1 MNDIETKYNRII
13 VKAGTS
19 LLTGGSGQL
28 HLTILENLVS
38 QIAELQRSGHQIVL
52 VSSGAVAVG
61 RSAVD
66 SVLENKD
73 VLDRQVLAA
82 VGQPRLMNIYEQ
94 LFTNQ
99 GIVCAQAL
107 LSRRDFDDRL
117 GYLNLRNTLWS
128 LMDRGMVP
136 IINENDVVAVEELE
150 GNVFGDN
157 DSLSAMV
164 SNVIDAD
171 LLLMLGTV
179 DGMFTKD
186 PNLNRDA
193 ELISTVDH
201 VDETVNE
208 FGGPSSDRMGRG
220 GMATKIEAAK
230 LATSSGANV
239 VIANGTVDSV
249 IVRITNGERL
259 GTLFVSGFSRL
270 ESRERWM
277 VSGLLEGAHI
287 KIDSG
292 AAQALSFDNSS
303 LLAAGIIDVKGNFER
318 GDVVSILGNNNRRIS
333 IGISN
338 YSSADL
344 LRIRN
349 LRSNAIEKT
358 LGYHY
363 GDAVVHRNNMV
374 KLED

>member
-1 MNDIETKYNRII
+1 MESKYNRII

-19 LLTGGSGQL
+19 LLTSGSGQINL
-28 HLTILENLVS
+28 SVIENLVS
-38 QIAELQRSGHQIVL
+38 QIAGLWQKGHQIAL

-61 RSAVD
+61 RSAID
-66 SVLENKD
+66 SLFENKGVLE
-73 VLDRQVLAA
+73 RQVLAA
-82 VGQPRLMNIYEQ
+82 IGQPRLMNIYEEY
-94 LFTNQ
+94 FSEQ

-164 SNVIDAD
+164 SNVVDAD
-171 LLLMLGTV
+171 LLLILGTV

-186 PNLNRDA
+186 PNIDQDA
-193 ELISTVDH
+193 RLIHTVEH
-201 VDETVNE
+201 FDESLNE
-208 FGGPSSDRMGRG
+208 FGGPSSDKVGRG
-220 GMATKIEAAK
+220 GMTTKIEGAK
-230 LATSSGANV
+230 LATSSGADV
-239 VIANGTVDSV
+239 VIANGTVEF
-249 IVRITNGERL
+249 ILERIIKGEQL
-259 GTLFVSGFSRL
+259 GTLFLSNSSRL

-277 VSGLLEGAHI
+277 VSRLLEGAHI
-287 KIDSG
+287 KIDIG
-292 AAQALSFDNSS
+292 AERALSFDNGS
-303 LLAAGIIDVKGNFER
+303 LLAAGITNVEGEFQR
-318 GDVVSILGNNNRRIS
+318 GDVVPILGNAGRRIS

-338 YSSADL
+338 YSSTDL
-344 LRIRN
+344 LQIRN
-349 LRSNAIEKT
+349 LKSDAIEKT

-363 GDAVVHRNNMV
+363 GNAVVHRNNMV
-374 KLED
+374 RLKD

>member
-1 MNDIETKYNRII
+1 MESKYNRII

-19 LLTGGSGQL
+19 LLTSGSGQINL
-28 HLTILENLVS
+28 SVIENLVS
-38 QIAELQRSGHQIVL
+38 QIAGLRQKGHQIAL

-61 RSAVD
+61 RSAID
-66 SVLENKD
+66 SLFENKG
-73 VLDRQVLAA
+73 VLDRQVLASI
-82 VGQPRLMNIYEQ
+82 GQPRLMNIYEKY
-94 LFTNQ
+94 FSEQ

-164 SNVIDAD
+164 SNVVDAD
-171 LLLMLGTV
+171 LLLILGTV

-186 PNLNRDA
+186 PNIDQDA
-193 ELISTVDH
+193 RLIHTVEH
-201 VDETVNE
+201 FDESLNE
-208 FGGPSSDRMGRG
+208 FGGPSSDKVGRG
-220 GMATKIEAAK
+220 GMTTKIEGAK
-230 LATSSGANV
+230 LATSSGADV
-239 VIANGTVDSV
+239 VIANGTVEF
-249 IVRITNGERL
+249 ILERIIKGEQL
-259 GTLFVSGFSRL
+259 GTLFLSNSSRL

-277 VSGLLEGAHI
+277 VSRLLEGAYI
-287 KIDSG
+287 KIDIG
-292 AAQALSFDNSS
+292 AERALSFDNGS
-303 LLAAGIIDVKGNFER
+303 LLAAGITNVEGEFQR
-318 GDVVSILGNNNRRIS
+318 GDVVPILGNAGRRIS

-338 YSSADL
+338 YSSTDL
-344 LRIRN
+344 LQIRN
-349 LRSNAIEKT
+349 LKSDAIEKT

-363 GDAVVHRNNMV
+363 GNAVVHRNNMV
-374 KLED
+374 RLKD

>member
-1 MNDIETKYNRII
+1 MESKYNRII

-19 LLTGGSGQL
+19 LLTTGSGQINL
-28 HLTILENLVS
+28 SVIENLVS
-38 QIAELQRSGHQIVL
+38 QIAGLRQKRHQIAL

-61 RSAVD
+61 RSAIY
-66 SVLENKD
+66 SLFENKG

-82 VGQPRLMNIYEQ
+82 IGQPRLMNIYEKY
-94 LFTNQ
+94 FSEQ

-164 SNVIDAD
+164 SNVVDAD
-171 LLLMLGTV
+171 LLLILGTV

-186 PNLNRDA
+186 PNIDQDA
-193 ELISTVDH
+193 RLIHTVEH
-201 VDETVNE
+201 FDESLNE
-208 FGGPSSDRMGRG
+208 FGGPSSDKVGRG
-220 GMATKIEAAK
+220 GMTTKIEGAK
-230 LATSSGANV
+230 LATSSGADV
-239 VIANGTVDSV
+239 VIANGTVEF
-249 IVRITNGERL
+249 ILERIIKGEQL
-259 GTLFVSGFSRL
+259 GTLFLSNSSRL

-277 VSGLLEGAHI
+277 VSRLLEGAYI
-287 KIDSG
+287 KIDIG
-292 AAQALSFDNSS
+292 AERALSFDNGS
-303 LLAAGIIDVKGNFER
+303 LLAAGITNVEGEFQR
-318 GDVVSILGNNNRRIS
+318 GDVVPILGNAGRRIS

-338 YSSADL
+338 YSSTDL
-344 LRIRN
+344 LQIRN
-349 LRSNAIEKT
+349 LKSDAIEKT

-363 GDAVVHRNNMV
+363 GNAVVHRNNMV
-374 KLED
+374 RLKD

>member
-1 MNDIETKYNRII
+1 MESKYNRII

-19 LLTGGSGQL
+19 LLTTGSGQINL
-28 HLTILENLVS
+28 SVIENLVS
-38 QIAELQRSGHQIVL
+38 QIAGLRQKRHQIAL

-61 RSAVD
+61 RSAID
-66 SVLENKD
+66 SLFENKG

-82 VGQPRLMNIYEQ
+82 IGQPRLMNIYEKY
-94 LFTNQ
+94 FSEQ

-164 SNVIDAD
+164 SNVVDAD
-171 LLLMLGTV
+171 LLLILGTV

-186 PNLNRDA
+186 PNIDQDA
-193 ELISTVDH
+193 RLIHTVEH
-201 VDETVNE
+201 FDESLNE
-208 FGGPSSDRMGRG
+208 FGGPSSDKVGRG
-220 GMATKIEAAK
+220 GMTTKIEGAK
-230 LATSSGANV
+230 LATSSGADV
-239 VIANGTVDSV
+239 VIANGTVEF
-249 IVRITNGERL
+249 ILERIIKGEQL
-259 GTLFVSGFSRL
+259 GTLFLSNSSRL

-277 VSGLLEGAHI
+277 VSRLLEGAHI
-287 KIDSG
+287 KIDIG
-292 AAQALSFDNSS
+292 AERALSFDNGS
-303 LLAAGIIDVKGNFER
+303 LLAAGITNVEGEFQR
-318 GDVVSILGNNNRRIS
+318 GDVVPILGNAGRRIS

-338 YSSADL
+338 YSSTDL
-344 LRIRN
+344 LQIRN
-349 LRSNAIEKT
+349 LKSDAIEKT

-363 GDAVVHRNNMV
+363 GNAVVHRNNMV
-374 KLED
+374 RLKD

>member
-1 MNDIETKYNRII
+1 MESKYNRII

-19 LLTGGSGQL
+19 LLTSGSGQINL
-28 HLTILENLVS
+28 SVIENLVS
-38 QIAELQRSGHQIVL
+38 QIAGLRQKRHQIAL

-61 RSAVD
+61 RSAID
-66 SVLENKD
+66 SLFENKGVLE
-73 VLDRQVLAA
+73 RQVLAA
-82 VGQPRLMNIYEQ
+82 IGQPRLMNIYEEY
-94 LFTNQ
+94 FSEQ

-164 SNVIDAD
+164 SNVVDAD
-171 LLLMLGTV
+171 LLLILGTV

-186 PNLNRDA
+186 PNIDQDA
-193 ELISTVDH
+193 RLIHTVEH
-201 VDETVNE
+201 FDESLNE
-208 FGGPSSDRMGRG
+208 FGGPSSDKVGRG
-220 GMATKIEAAK
+220 GMTTKIEGAK
-230 LATSSGANV
+230 LATSSGADV
-239 VIANGTVDSV
+239 VIANGTVEF
-249 IVRITNGERL
+249 ILERIIKGEQL
-259 GTLFVSGFSRL
+259 GTLFLSNSSRL

-277 VSGLLEGAHI
+277 VSRLLEGAHI
-287 KIDSG
+287 KIDIG
-292 AAQALSFDNSS
+292 AERALSFDNGS
-303 LLAAGIIDVKGNFER
+303 LLAAGITNVEGEFQR
-318 GDVVSILGNNNRRIS
+318 GDVVPILGNAGRRIS

-338 YSSADL
+338 YSSTDL
-344 LRIRN
+344 LQIRN
-349 LRSNAIEKT
+349 LKSDAIEKT

-363 GDAVVHRNNMV
+363 GNAVVHRNNMV
-374 KLED
+374 RLKD

>member
-1 MNDIETKYNRII
+1 MESKYNRII

-19 LLTGGSGQL
+19 LLTSGSGQINL
-28 HLTILENLVS
+28 SVIENLVS
-38 QIAELQRSGHQIVL
+38 QIAGLRQKRHQIAL

-61 RSAVD
+61 RSAID
-66 SVLENKD
+66 SLFENKGVLE
-73 VLDRQVLAA
+73 RQVLAA
-82 VGQPRLMNIYEQ
+82 IGQPRLMNIYEKY
-94 LFTNQ
+94 FSEQ

-164 SNVIDAD
+164 SNVVDAD
-171 LLLMLGTV
+171 LLLILGTV

-186 PNLNRDA
+186 PNIDQDA
-193 ELISTVDH
+193 RLIHTVEH
-201 VDETVNE
+201 FDESLNE
-208 FGGPSSDRMGRG
+208 FGGPSSDKVGRG
-220 GMATKIEAAK
+220 GMTTKIEGAK
-230 LATSSGANV
+230 LATSSGADV
-239 VIANGTVDSV
+239 VIANGTVEF
-249 IVRITNGERL
+249 ILERIIKGEQL
-259 GTLFVSGFSRL
+259 GTLFLSNSSRL

-277 VSGLLEGAHI
+277 VSRLLEGAHI
-287 KIDSG
+287 KIDIG
-292 AAQALSFDNSS
+292 AERALSFDNGS
-303 LLAAGIIDVKGNFER
+303 LLAAGITNVEGEFQR
-318 GDVVSILGNNNRRIS
+318 GDVVPILGNAGRRIS

-338 YSSADL
+338 YSSTDL
-344 LRIRN
+344 LQIRN
-349 LRSNAIEKT
+349 LKSDAIEKT

-363 GDAVVHRNNMV
+363 GNAVVHRNNMV
-374 KLED
+374 RLKD

>member
-1 MNDIETKYNRII
+1 MESKYNRII

-19 LLTGGSGQL
+19 LLTSGSGQINL
-28 HLTILENLVS
+28 SVIENLVS
-38 QIAELQRSGHQIVL
+38 QIAGLRQKRHQIAL

-61 RSAVD
+61 RSAID
-66 SVLENKD
+66 SLFENKG

-82 VGQPRLMNIYEQ
+82 IGQPRLMNIYEEY
-94 LFTNQ
+94 FSEQ

-164 SNVIDAD
+164 SNVVDAD
-171 LLLMLGTV
+171 LLLILGTV

-186 PNLNRDA
+186 PNIDQDA
-193 ELISTVDH
+193 RLIHTVEH
-201 VDETVNE
+201 FDESLNE
-208 FGGPSSDRMGRG
+208 FGGPSSDKVGRG
-220 GMATKIEAAK
+220 GMTTKIEGAK
-230 LATSSGANV
+230 LATSSGADV
-239 VIANGTVDSV
+239 VIANGTVEF
-249 IVRITNGERL
+249 ILERIIKGEQL
-259 GTLFVSGFSRL
+259 GTLFLSNSSRL

-277 VSGLLEGAHI
+277 VSRLLEGAHI
-287 KIDSG
+287 KIDIG
-292 AAQALSFDNSS
+292 AERALSFDNGS
-303 LLAAGIIDVKGNFER
+303 LLAAGITNVEGEFQR
-318 GDVVSILGNNNRRIS
+318 GDVVPILGNAGRRIS

-338 YSSADL
+338 YSSTDL
-344 LRIRN
+344 LQIRN
-349 LRSNAIEKT
+349 LKSDAIEKT

-363 GDAVVHRNNMV
+363 GNAVVHRNNMV
-374 KLED
+374 RLKD

>member
-1 MNDIETKYNRII
+1 MNDIESKYNRII

-19 LLTGGSGQL
+19 LLTSGSGQL
-28 HLTILENLVS
+28 DLSILENLVF
-38 QIAELQRSGHQIVL
+38 QIAELQRRGYQIVL

-61 RSAVD
+61 RSAMD
-66 SVLENKD
+66 SALENKD

-94 LFTNQ
+94 LFANQ
-99 GIVCAQAL
+99 GIICAQAL
-107 LSRRDFDDRL
+107 LSRRDFNDRL

-128 LMDRGMVP
+128 LMDRGMLP

-186 PNLNRDA
+186 PNLNDDA

-201 VDETVNE
+201 VDERINE

-239 VIANGTVDSV
+239 VIANGTVEAV
-249 IVRITNGERL
+249 IVRIINGERL
-259 GTLFVSGFSRL
+259 GTLFVSRFSRL

-277 VSGLLEGAHI
+277 VSGLLDDTYI
-287 KIDSG
+287 KIDNG
-292 AAQALSFDNSS
+292 AAQALSCENSS
-303 LLAAGIIDVKGNFER
+303 LLAAGIVDVAGDFER
-318 GDVVSILGNNNRRIS
+318 GDVVSIMGNNNRRIS

-349 LRSNAIEKT
+349 LRSNAIEET

-363 GDAVVHRNNMV
+363 GDAVIHRNNMV
-374 KLED
+374 KLEE

>member
-1 MNDIETKYNRII
+1 MNDIESKYNRII

-19 LLTGGSGQL
+19 LLTSGSGQL
-28 HLTILENLVS
+28 DLSILENLVF
-38 QIAELQRSGHQIVL
+38 QIAELQRRGYQIVL

-61 RSAVD
+61 RSAMD
-66 SVLENKD
+66 SALENKD

-94 LFTNQ
+94 LFANQ
-99 GIVCAQAL
+99 GIICAQAL
-107 LSRRDFDDRL
+107 LSRRDFNDRL

-128 LMDRGMVP
+128 LMDRGMLP

-186 PNLNRDA
+186 PNLNDDA

-201 VDETVNE
+201 VDESINE

-239 VIANGTVDSV
+239 IIANGTVDAV
-249 IVRITNGERL
+249 IERIINGERL
-259 GTLFVSGFSRL
+259 GTLFMSRFSRL

-277 VSGLLEGAHI
+277 VSGLLDDTYI

-292 AAQALSFDNSS
+292 AAQALSFENSS
-303 LLAAGIIDVKGNFER
+303 LLAAGIVDVEGDFER
-318 GDVVSILGNNNRRIS
+318 GDVVSIMGNNNRRIS

-349 LRSNAIEKT
+349 LRSNAIEET

-374 KLED
+374 KLEE

>member
-1 MNDIETKYNRII
+1 MESKYNRII

-19 LLTGGSGQL
+19 LLTSGSGQINL
-28 HLTILENLVS
+28 SVIENLVS
-38 QIAELQRSGHQIVL
+38 QIAGLRQKGHQIAL

-61 RSAVD
+61 RSAID
-66 SVLENKD
+66 SLFENKG

-82 VGQPRLMNIYEQ
+82 IGQPRLMNIYEEY
-94 LFTNQ
+94 FSEQ

-164 SNVIDAD
+164 SNVVDAD
-171 LLLMLGTV
+171 LLLILGTV

-186 PNLNRDA
+186 PNIDQDA
-193 ELISTVDH
+193 RLIHTVEH
-201 VDETVNE
+201 FDESLNE
-208 FGGPSSDRMGRG
+208 FGGPSSDKVGRG
-220 GMATKIEAAK
+220 GMTTKIEGAK
-230 LATSSGANV
+230 LATSSGADV
-239 VIANGTVDSV
+239 VIANGTVEF
-249 IVRITNGERL
+249 ILERIIKGEQL
-259 GTLFVSGFSRL
+259 GTLFLSNSSRL

-277 VSGLLEGAHI
+277 VSRLLEGAHI
-287 KIDSG
+287 KIDIG
-292 AAQALSFDNSS
+292 AERALSFDNGS
-303 LLAAGIIDVKGNFER
+303 LLAAGITNVEGEFQR
-318 GDVVSILGNNNRRIS
+318 GDVVPILGNAGRRIS

-338 YSSADL
+338 YSSTDL
-344 LRIRN
+344 LQIRN
-349 LRSNAIEKT
+349 LKSDAIEKT

-363 GDAVVHRNNMV
+363 GNAVVHRNNMV
-374 KLED
+374 RLKD

>member
-1 MNDIETKYNRII
+1 MESKYNRII

-19 LLTGGSGQL
+19 LLTTGSGQINL
-28 HLTILENLVS
+28 SVIENLVS
-38 QIAELQRSGHQIVL
+38 QIAGLRQKRHQIAL

-61 RSAVD
+61 RSAID
-66 SVLENKD
+66 SLFENKG

-82 VGQPRLMNIYEQ
+82 IGQPRLMNIYEKY
-94 LFTNQ
+94 FSEQ

-164 SNVIDAD
+164 SNVVDAD

-186 PNLNRDA
+186 PNIDQDA
-193 ELISTVDH
+193 RLIHTVEH
-201 VDETVNE
+201 FDESLNE
-208 FGGPSSDRMGRG
+208 FGGPSSDKVGRG
-220 GMATKIEAAK
+220 GMTTKIEGAK
-230 LATSSGANV
+230 LATSSGADV
-239 VIANGTVDSV
+239 VIANGTVEF
-249 IVRITNGERL
+249 ILERIIKGEQL
-259 GTLFVSGFSRL
+259 GTLFLSNSSRL

-277 VSGLLEGAHI
+277 VSRLLEGAHI
-287 KIDSG
+287 KIDIG
-292 AAQALSFDNSS
+292 AERALSFDNGS
-303 LLAAGIIDVKGNFER
+303 LLAAGITNVEGEFQR
-318 GDVVSILGNNNRRIS
+318 GDVVPILGNAGRRIS

-338 YSSADL
+338 YSSTDL
-344 LRIRN
+344 LQIRN
-349 LRSNAIEKT
+349 LKSDAIEKT

-363 GDAVVHRNNMV
+363 GNAVVHRNNMV
-374 KLED
+374 RLKD

>member
-1 MNDIETKYNRII
+1 MESKYNRII

-19 LLTGGSGQL
+19 LLTSGSGQINL
-28 HLTILENLVS
+28 SVIENLVS
-38 QIAELQRSGHQIVL
+38 QIAGLRQKGHQIAL

-61 RSAVD
+61 RSAIY
-66 SVLENKD
+66 SLFENKG

-82 VGQPRLMNIYEQ
+82 IGQPRLMNIYEKY
-94 LFTNQ
+94 FSEQ

-164 SNVIDAD
+164 SNVVDAD
-171 LLLMLGTV
+171 LLLILGTV

-186 PNLNRDA
+186 PNIDQDA
-193 ELISTVDH
+193 RLIHTVEH
-201 VDETVNE
+201 FDESLNE
-208 FGGPSSDRMGRG
+208 FGGPSSDKVGRG
-220 GMATKIEAAK
+220 GMTTKIEGAK
-230 LATSSGANV
+230 LATSSGADV
-239 VIANGTVDSV
+239 VIANGTVEF
-249 IVRITNGERL
+249 ILERIIKGEQL
-259 GTLFVSGFSRL
+259 GTLFLSNSSRL

-277 VSGLLEGAHI
+277 VSRLLEGAHI
-287 KIDSG
+287 KIDIG
-292 AAQALSFDNSS
+292 AERALSFDNGS
-303 LLAAGIIDVKGNFER
+303 LLAAGITNVEGEFQR
-318 GDVVSILGNNNRRIS
+318 GDVVPILGNAGRRIS

-338 YSSADL
+338 YSSTDL
-344 LRIRN
+344 LQIRN
-349 LRSNAIEKT
+349 LKSDAIEKT

-363 GDAVVHRNNMV
+363 GNAVVHRNNMV
-374 KLED
+374 RLKD

>member
-1 MNDIETKYNRII
+1 MESKYNRII

-19 LLTGGSGQL
+19 LLTTGSGQINL
-28 HLTILENLVS
+28 SVIENLVS
-38 QIAELQRSGHQIVL
+38 QIAGLRQKRHQIAL

-61 RSAVD
+61 RSAID
-66 SVLENKD
+66 SLFENKG

-82 VGQPRLMNIYEQ
+82 IGQPRLMNIYEEY
-94 LFTNQ
+94 FSEQ

-164 SNVIDAD
+164 SNVVDAD
-171 LLLMLGTV
+171 LLLILGTV

-186 PNLNRDA
+186 PNIDQDA
-193 ELISTVDH
+193 RLIHTVEH
-201 VDETVNE
+201 FDESLNE
-208 FGGPSSDRMGRG
+208 FGGPSSDKVGRG
-220 GMATKIEAAK
+220 GMTTKIEGAK
-230 LATSSGANV
+230 LATSSGADV
-239 VIANGTVDSV
+239 VIANGTVEF
-249 IVRITNGERL
+249 ILERIIKGEQL
-259 GTLFVSGFSRL
+259 GTLFLSNSSRL

-277 VSGLLEGAHI
+277 VSRLLEDAYI
-287 KIDSG
+287 KIDIG
-292 AAQALSFDNSS
+292 AERALSFDNGS
-303 LLAAGIIDVKGNFER
+303 LLAAGITNVEGEFQR
-318 GDVVSILGNNNRRIS
+318 GDVVPILGNAGRRIS

-338 YSSADL
+338 YSSTDL
-344 LRIRN
+344 LQIRN
-349 LRSNAIEKT
+349 LKSDAIEKT

-363 GDAVVHRNNMV
+363 GNAVVHRNNMV
-374 KLED
+374 RLKD

>member
-1 MNDIETKYNRII
+1 MESKYNRII

-19 LLTGGSGQL
+19 LLTTGSGQINL
-28 HLTILENLVS
+28 SVIENLVS
-38 QIAELQRSGHQIVL
+38 QIAGLRQKGQQIAL

-61 RSAVD
+61 RSAID
-66 SVLENKD
+66 SLFENKG

-82 VGQPRLMNIYEQ
+82 IGQPRLMNIYEEY
-94 LFTNQ
+94 FSEQ

-164 SNVIDAD
+164 SNVVDAD
-171 LLLMLGTV
+171 LLLILGTV

-186 PNLNRDA
+186 PNIDQDA
-193 ELISTVDH
+193 RLIHTVEH
-201 VDETVNE
+201 FDESLNE
-208 FGGPSSDRMGRG
+208 FGGPSSDKVGRG
-220 GMATKIEAAK
+220 GMTTKIEGAK
-230 LATSSGANV
+230 LATSSGADV
-239 VIANGTVDSV
+239 VIANGTVEF
-249 IVRITNGERL
+249 ILERIIKGEQL
-259 GTLFVSGFSRL
+259 GTLFLSNSSRL

-277 VSGLLEGAHI
+277 VSRLLEGAHI
-287 KIDSG
+287 KIDIG
-292 AAQALSFDNSS
+292 AERALSFDNGS
-303 LLAAGIIDVKGNFER
+303 LLAAGITNVEGEFQR
-318 GDVVSILGNNNRRIS
+318 GDVVPILGNAGRRIS

-338 YSSADL
+338 YSSTDL
-344 LRIRN
+344 LQIRN
-349 LRSNAIEKT
+349 LKSDAIEKT

-363 GDAVVHRNNMV
+363 GNAVVHRNNMV
-374 KLED
+374 RLKD

>member
-1 MNDIETKYNRII
+1 
-13 VKAGTS
+13 
-19 LLTGGSGQL
+19 
-28 HLTILENLVS
+28 
-38 QIAELQRSGHQIVL
+38 
-52 VSSGAVAVG
+52 
-61 RSAVD
+61 
-66 SVLENKD
+66 
-73 VLDRQVLAA
+73 
-82 VGQPRLMNIYEQ
+82 
-94 LFTNQ
+94 
-99 GIVCAQAL
+99 
-107 LSRRDFDDRL
+107 
-117 GYLNLRNTLWS
+117 
-128 LMDRGMVP
+128 
-136 IINENDVVAVEELE
+136 
-150 GNVFGDN
+150 
-157 DSLSAMV
+157 
-164 SNVIDAD
+164 
-171 LLLMLGTV
+171 
-179 DGMFTKD
+179 
-186 PNLNRDA
+186 
-193 ELISTVDH
+193 
-201 VDETVNE
+201 
-208 FGGPSSDRMGRG
+208 
-220 GMATKIEAAK
+220 MATKIEAAK

-277 VSGLLEGAHI
+277 VSGLLDGAHI

-303 LLAAGIIDVKGNFER
+303 LLAAGIIDVRGDFER
-318 GDVVSILGNNNRRIS
+318 GDVVSILGNNNRRVS